1 MSSSY
6 LKKPNLAKHF
16 TKKQLGRYSVTA
28 CEMQGWRKTMEDAI
42 LCEEVCEGVYLLGVF
57 DGHGG
62 PEVSQYVA
70 SMLPK
75 EIHNEPYFKLR
86 NYPKALKNICRRLD
100 QLVQGR
106 RGEEALQAISKEH
119 KQGKWQEGGKKVGEK
134 AGTTAIIILLTHNRY
149 YIANVGDSR
158 AVLSRAGKVVPLSTD
173 HKPDLP
179 SERSRIE
186 QGGGFVQNGRAM
198 EVSLS
203 PDQSGILSSKPN
215 LKRYLKNRW

>member
-100 QLVQGR
+100 QLVRADVER
-106 RGEEALQAISKEH
+106 R
-119 KQGKWQEGGKKVGEK
+119 
-134 AGTTAIIILLTHNRY
+134 
-149 YIANVGDSR
+149 
-158 AVLSRAGKVVPLSTD
+158 
-173 HKPDLP
+173 
-179 SERSRIE
+179 
-186 QGGGFVQNGRAM
+186 
-198 EVSLS
+198 
-203 PDQSGILSSKPN
+203 SSKP
-215 LKRYLKNRW
+215 LARSTSRASGRKAERRWGKRQARRLSLFC